1 MKQLRNGLSM
11 LALVIC
17 AIAMPAHAQ
26 DKLRLTI
33 ANGIAPPYRLTG
45 GSPISS
51 DRSSSRIRKVAFRA
65 NVQVNGTL
73 CSEHKCVE
81 QARLGQIDIGSVSG
95 GNIGSFGQTFDILN
109 LPYIFKD
116 DASAEKLINGWLGK
130 ELSARAEKELGLHI
144 IAIIPSYSFRN
155 VGNSKREIKVPDDL
169 KGLKIRVTKSPVEFT
184 LMKTWG
190 ATAVPFDWAQLYEG
204 LSTGVVDGYYIP
216 DAYVAAQKF
225 YEVAKYITNTG
236 GAWNAH
242 IIFMDKK
249 RYDKLPDWAKQN
261 INQIG
266 DGIRAQSFKVDA
278 EWMAKQNKILE
289 GKVKVYTPTAQE
301 LDRWY
306 SGAPVAWAAVKG
318 TYDPALARRALQE
331 QGQSELDQEARGCK
345 SALMLLWQTRA
356 IEPEDVEASQR
367 MQKALPSACIAI
379 DKQGQLHSLHAGQ
392 SAERRDREAA
402 EPLLTAGRFG
412 PEAGPWIFVGRTYGR
427 PQTGAKNCAL
437 GTSTSMAQ
445 CCSNA
450 ANGEAFS
457 SWRHPS
463 NAAASSMRCIDWRSA
478 QRCDSTQRKARGPHR
493 GFERLSRNKW
503 FDGAFERM
511 LCCRTNLMWQ

>member
-1 MKQLRNGLSM
+1 MNHIRNAM
-11 LALVIC
+11 TALAFALC
-17 AIAMPAHAQ
+17 AIAMPAQSQ

-33 ANGIAPPYRLTG
+33 ANGIAPTVPTHWWFTDFIGPKLEQLSKG
-45 GSPISS
+45 
-51 DRSSSRIRKVAFRA
+51 RIQP

-130 ELSARAEKELGLHI
+130 ELSVRAEKEMGLHV

-155 VGNSKREIKVPDDL
+155 VGNSKREVRVPEDL
-169 KGLKIRVTKSPVEFT
+169 KGLKIRVTKSPVELN

-225 YEVAKYITNTG
+225 YEVAKHITNTG

-249 RYDKLPDWAKQN
+249 RYDRLPDWAKQT

-266 DGIRAQSFKVDA
+266 DEIRAQSFKVDA

-289 GKVKVYTPTAQE
+289 GKVKVYQPTAQE

-306 SGAPVAWAAVKG
+306 GGAPSAWATVKG
-318 TYDPALARRALQE
+318 TYDQSLARRALQE
-331 QGQSELDQEARGCK
+331 QKQTELIKKLEA
-345 SALMLLWQTRA
+345 
-356 IEPEDVEASQR
+356 V
-367 MQKALPSACIAI
+367 KAL
-379 DKQGQLHSLHAGQ
+379 
-392 SAERRDREAA
+392 
-402 EPLLTAGRFG
+402 
-412 PEAGPWIFVGRTYGR
+412 
-427 PQTGAKNCAL
+427 
-437 GTSTSMAQ
+437 
-445 CCSNA
+445 
-450 ANGEAFS
+450 
-457 SWRHPS
+457 
-463 NAAASSMRCIDWRSA
+463 
-478 QRCDSTQRKARGPHR
+478 
-493 GFERLSRNKW
+493 
-503 FDGAFERM
+503 
-511 LCCRTNLMWQ
+511 

>member
-1 MKQLRNGLSM
+1 MKQIHDLLTA
-11 LALVIC
+11 LAFVIC
-17 AIAMPAHAQ
+17 AIATPTYAQ

-33 ANGIAPPYRLTG
+33 ANGIAPTVPTHWWFTDFIGPKLEQLSKG
-45 GSPISS
+45 
-51 DRSSSRIRKVAFRA
+51 RIQP
-65 NVQVNGTL
+65 NVQVNATL

-130 ELSARAEKELGLHI
+130 ELTTRAEKEMGLHV

-155 VGNSKREIKVPDDL
+155 VGNSKREVRVPEDL
-169 KGLKIRVTKSPVEFT
+169 KGLKIRVTKSPVELN

-225 YEVAKYITNTG
+225 YEVAKHITNTG

-249 RYDKLPDWAKQN
+249 RYDRLPDWAKQN
-261 INQIG
+261 LSQIG
-266 DGIRAQSFKVDA
+266 DEIRAQSFKVDA

-289 GKVKVYTPTAQE
+289 GKVKVYQPNAQE

-306 SGAPVAWAAVKG
+306 SGAPAAWATVKG

-331 QGQSELDQEARGCK
+331 QGQSELIKKLEA
-345 SALMLLWQTRA
+345 A
-356 IEPEDVEASQR
+356 
-367 MQKALPSACIAI
+367 KAL
-379 DKQGQLHSLHAGQ
+379 
-392 SAERRDREAA
+392 
-402 EPLLTAGRFG
+402 
-412 PEAGPWIFVGRTYGR
+412 
-427 PQTGAKNCAL
+427 
-437 GTSTSMAQ
+437 
-445 CCSNA
+445 
-450 ANGEAFS
+450 
-457 SWRHPS
+457 
-463 NAAASSMRCIDWRSA
+463 
-478 QRCDSTQRKARGPHR
+478 
-493 GFERLSRNKW
+493 
-503 FDGAFERM
+503 
-511 LCCRTNLMWQ
+511 